1 MASRDSK
8 KRHYIRQIRVCSK
21 HFISGSPV
29 QLYNRNSPDWVP
41 SLHMGYPEAEDLESS
56 SDAVGRY
63 GRAAKRARTKSLS
76 EPQSNSE
83 VEDESGVWCPD

>member
-1 MASRDSK
+1 M
-8 KRHYIRQIRVCSK
+8 
-21 HFISGSPV
+21 

-41 SLHMGYPEAEDLESS
+41 SLHMCYPEAEDLESS

-63 GRAAKRARTKSLS
+63 SRAAKRARTKSLS

-83 VEDESGVWCPD
+83 VEDESIVNHVYIAEVALKLKRPGPCV